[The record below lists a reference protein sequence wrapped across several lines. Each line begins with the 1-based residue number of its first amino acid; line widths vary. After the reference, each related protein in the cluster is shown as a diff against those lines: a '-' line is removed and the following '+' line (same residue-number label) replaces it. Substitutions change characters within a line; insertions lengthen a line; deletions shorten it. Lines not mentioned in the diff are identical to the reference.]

1 MKKTIV
7 SLGVIAVL
15 LFSLAAPFS
24 AAAINLS
31 SEIDAVLNYY
41 SSRQTVIENWDEIV
55 AFASVNAVKGSDLKE
70 PELDENEPVTLAQF
84 IFSRLALGIKPSD
97 ASSVGDPV
105 ALLAS

>member
-31 SEIDAVLNYY
+31 SEIAAVLNY
-41 SSRQTVIENWDEIV
+41 
-55 AFASVNAVKGSDLKE
+55 
-70 PELDENEPVTLAQF
+70 
-84 IFSRLALGIKPSD
+84 
-97 ASSVGDPV
+97 
-105 ALLAS
+105 